1 MSMYSRPE
9 KFGLTTIGEIDW
21 EVESYSYDLTVVWI
35 RNSDGRLLYADDY
48 GCSCPTPFEDI
59 GIDDLV
65 LLQEVGGLEAFKTH
79 CKTHRSRNPNSAM
92 EMVALL
98 EKMYQAGLR

>member
-1 MSMYSRPE
+1 MSMYCHPE

-21 EVESYSYDLTVVWI
+21 EGESYSYDLTVVWK
-35 RNSDGRLLYADDY
+35 RNSDGRLLYADDC

-65 LLQEVGGLEAFKTH
+65 LLPEVGGLEAFKNH
-79 CKTHRSRNPNSAM
+79 CKTQRSRNPNSAM
-92 EMVALL
+92 ETVELL
-98 EKMYQAGLR
+98 AKMYQAGLR